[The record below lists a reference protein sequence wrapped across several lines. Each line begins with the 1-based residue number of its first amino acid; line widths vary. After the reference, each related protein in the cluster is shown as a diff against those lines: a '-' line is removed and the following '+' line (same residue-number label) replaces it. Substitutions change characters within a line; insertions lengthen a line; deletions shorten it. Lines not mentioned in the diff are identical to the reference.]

1 MELHLPETVPL
12 PETSAH
18 VSHVPPSWLAGMVIF
33 PFGLVVGFTITALPF
48 LLTRQGIPLDRV
60 ASTSALVMSPTFW
73 GFLLCPVLD
82 TGLTRRAYC
91 WLMAAVSAA
100 CFSLALTVLSPT
112 RLGLTTGI
120 LLVGEL
126 AIVMYGNAANGW
138 LAEFLPDHLR
148 GSVAG
153 WTNVANLGGGA
164 VGALAVMSL
173 ASHLKMQWIG
183 LGVATCIVLGVL
195 PTVVFP
201 ASRRSSFT
209 FGEVFTETLKTTWQ
223 ACRRRECLVG
233 FALFL
238 APVGA
243 AAGINLFSGL
253 GRDFHTS
260 EHVVVLVTGLG
271 CAIAASIG
279 ALVGGY
285 AANHMSRGYLYLGAG
300 AGIVAVSL
308 TLALTGHTAA
318 AFIAGALIYNALTGV
333 VYASFNALGF
343 QLTGQKS
350 AVASTQLAL
359 FTAAINAAVVYMTW
373 ADGQGYKHF
382 GVRGLF
388 LVDGLASAVA
398 LVPLAML
405 VRKRLSGVREP
416 VTVQG

>member
-1 MELHLPETVPL
+1 MIL
-12 PETSAH
+12 
-18 VSHVPPSWLAGMVIF
+18 F

-91 WLMAAVSAA
+91 WLMAAVSAV
-100 CFSLALTVLSPT
+100 CFALALTVLSPA
-112 RLGLTTGI
+112 RLGLATGI

-138 LAEFLPDHLR
+138 MAEFLPDHLR

-173 ASHLKMQWIG
+173 ASHVKMQWIG
-183 LGVATCIVLGVL
+183 VGLAVCIVLGVL
-195 PTVVFP
+195 PTVAFP
-201 ASRRSSFT
+201 PSRRSSFK
-209 FGEVFTETLKTTWQ
+209 FKQVFTETLKTTWV

-285 AANHMSRGYLYLGAG
+285 AANHVSRGYLYLGAA
-300 AGIVAVSL
+300 AGIVVVSL

-343 QLTGQKS
+343 QLTGRKS
-350 AVASTQLAL
+350 AVSSTQLAL

-398 LVPLAML
+398 LVPLLLL
-405 VRKRLSGVREP
+405 VRRGLPKVGE
-416 VTVQG
+416 TVEEVNA